1 VRARNLP
8 LSALIPS
15 IFTLSGA
22 VQLGCDSRVEDD
34 PSAGSAGWTGA
45 GSGSGGASASG
56 GSSGSGGKGGGANG
70 GSAGGGGTASG
81 KGGAGGAGG
90 SAPSAG
96 GSSSGSGGGA
106 GTMSATGG
114 SGATAGTSGAASCGN
129 AAVTLSP
136 TPLDCTFAWGA
147 NGNQGNRASYL
158 DFITTWVGYETNGSC
173 DGCGLV
179 GDLRNQ
185 DAIPVYYAYFI
196 GYMANQDG
204 YGDCNTDFDD
214 NLCSHGA
221 SWLKANRE
229 RVVQRYADYA
239 RQTYQANSAKPV
251 IWLLEG
257 DFIQYTYDDQTDPF
271 DMAELGS
278 LAADISCAIRGAQ
291 PNAVVALNHS
301 SWIRNPTLS
310 QYFDAMPLE
319 LIDLIWTTGMGDVP
333 GGYLNDG
340 DAANREDGTYRYL
353 SELTGKKLFVDTSFG
368 ASQQDDSWTNVPV
381 ETLNQRIADG
391 VIAANVT
398 EPPGDYESRVS
409 ALSGQLAPVCN

>member
-1 VRARNLP
+1 VRAHHVR
-8 LSALIPS
+8 LSALIPCS
-15 IFTLSGA
+15 FALSA
-22 VQLGCDSRVEDD
+22 ALQLGCDSRVEGA
-34 PSAGSAGWTGA
+34 PGAGNAGWSGA
-45 GSGSGGASASG
+45 GGASAA
-56 GSSGSGGKGGGANG
+56 GA
-70 GSAGGGGTASG
+70 
-81 KGGAGGAGG
+81 
-90 SAPSAG
+90 
-96 GSSSGSGGGA
+96 SGGGA
-106 GTMSATGG
+106 GKSGSPSGGGGTTSGKGGTGASSG
-114 SGATAGTSGAASCGN
+114 DGATAGTSGSPASCGH
-129 AAVTLSP
+129 AEVTLSP

-147 NGNQGNRASYL
+147 NGNAGNRASYL
-158 DFITTWVGYETNGSC
+158 DFITTWVGYETSGNC
-173 DGCGLV
+173 DGCGLI

-185 DAIPVYYAYFI
+185 DAIPVFYAYFI

-239 RQTYQANSAKPV
+239 RQAYQANTAKPV

-310 QYFDAMPLE
+310 RYFDAMPLD

-340 DAANREDGTYRYL
+340 DAADREDGTYRYL
-353 SELTGKKLFVDTSFG
+353 HELTGKKIFVDTSFG

-381 ETLNQRIADG
+381 DILNQRIADG

-398 EPPGDYESRVS
+398 QPPGDYQNRIS
-409 ALSGQLAPVCN
+409 ALSGQLSPVCE